1 MSDEE
6 GASTSKRRRCEPE
19 SSNKKE
25 AKPEMKPL
33 SVNTYMPPSKM
44 MAMMAKIEDK
54 NSETYQR
61 LNWELLKKKIQ
72 GAVNKLNAQNIVPVL
87 QELMK
92 VNVIRGKGL
101 LIKAL
106 IQAQAFSPTFSNV
119 YAAFVSVIN
128 SKFPN
133 IGELLIKRLVIQFKR
148 CYNRND
154 KDNAKKIL
162 QFIAHLT
169 NQNVIHELLSL
180 EILFTLMETPT
191 DDSIEMSITFV
202 REIGMKLT
210 EISPKGITAIFER
223 LRSILNNT
231 ETISKRIQY
240 MIEVLFQT
248 RKEKFAAHVAVLEEL
263 DLIEEDDQITHN
275 ISLTETLDPENKLNY
290 FNLDP
295 EFEENEK
302 QYDEIRKEIL
312 GEDDDEEEE
321 EEEGNGE
328 VQSDGEDDNAEVPST
343 TESSGP
349 MKIID
354 MTEEQL
360 TAFRKSVYLTL
371 QSSLDY
377 QEAAHKLLKN
387 EWKPGFDK
395 ELCNM
400 IVDACAQQRS
410 YENFYGNL
418 AARFCNLKQ
427 EFQNC
432 FEEIAKNA
440 YTNVHRF
447 PITQLRNVAFLVS
460 HLLFTNSINWD
471 VLSIIRLT
479 ETDTTPAGRIYL
491 KFVFQTI
498 VENMGAAKLYE
509 KIKDPEMAH
518 IWKGIFPRYN
528 KEDIMFAINYFTMID
543 LGQLTIDM
551 RERLKKLNENDK
563 L

>member
-1 MSDEE
+1 MSTE
-6 GASTSKRRRCEPE
+6 GEIPNSPERTKNSASVE
-19 SSNKKE
+19 KKE
-25 AKPEMKPL
+25 SKPEMKVL
-33 SVNTYMPPSKM
+33 SINTYMPPSRM
-44 MAMMAKIEDK
+44 MAMMAKIDDK
-54 NSETYQR
+54 GSETYQR

-92 VNVIRGKGL
+92 VNIIRGKGL

-148 CYNRND
+148 CYNKND

-191 DDSIEMSITFV
+191 DDSIEMSITFI

-223 LRSILNNT
+223 LRSILNNSDA
-231 ETISKRIQY
+231 ISKRIQY

-248 RKEKFAAHVAVLEEL
+248 RKEKFAAHISVPEEL
-263 DLIEEDDQITHN
+263 DLIEEEDQITHN
-275 ISLTETLDPENKLNY
+275 ISLTEVLDPENKLNY
-290 FNLDP
+290 FSFDFN
-295 EFEENEK
+295 FEENEK
-302 QYDEIRKEIL
+302 QYDEVKQEIL
-312 GEDDDEEEE
+312 GDEDDEQGESNSEEK
-321 EEEGNGE
+321 EEEGEENETGE
-328 VQSDGEDDNAEVPST
+328 STDNPV
-343 TESSGP
+343 P

-354 MTEEQL
+354 LTDEQL

-377 QEAAHKLLKN
+377 QEAAHKLIKN
-387 EWKPGFDK
+387 EWKPGLEK

-432 FEEIAKNA
+432 FEEIAKDA

-460 HLLFTNSINWD
+460 HLLFTNSISWD
-471 VLSIIRLT
+471 VLSIVRLT

-498 VENMGAAKLYE
+498 VENISAAKFYE
-509 KIKDPEMAH
+509 KMKDPEMAH
-518 IWKGIFPRYN
+518 IWKGIFPRNN

-543 LGQLTIDM
+543 LGQLTLDM
-551 RERLKKLNENDK
+551 RERLKKLSS
-563 L
+563 

>member
-1 MSDEE
+1 MSDDGEITNSSEE
-6 GASTSKRRRCEPE
+6 VKNSKHVE
-19 SSNKKE
+19 KKE
-25 AKPEMKPL
+25 CKPELKPL
-33 SVNTYMPPSKM
+33 SINTYMPPSRM
-44 MAMMAKIEDK
+44 MAMMAKIDDK

-92 VNVIRGKGL
+92 VNIIRGKGL
-101 LIKAL
+101 LVKAL

-119 YAAFVSVIN
+119 YAAFVSLIN

-148 CYNRND
+148 CYNKND

-191 DDSIEMSITFV
+191 DDSIEMSITFI

-231 ETISKRIQY
+231 DTISKRIQY

-248 RKEKFAAHVAVLEEL
+248 RKEKFAAHVSVPEEL
-263 DLIEEDDQITHN
+263 DLIEEEDQITHN
-275 ISLTETLDPENKLNY
+275 ISLTEVLDPENKLNY
-290 FNLDP
+290 FMLDP
-295 EFEENEK
+295 NFEENEK
-302 QYDEIRKEIL
+302 QYDEIKREIL
-312 GEDDDEEEE
+312 GDDDDEDEEEE
-321 EEEGNGE
+321 EGGTVKEEN
-328 VQSDGEDDNAEVPST
+328 EDEENNAD
-343 TESSGP
+343 ESNTNPTP

-354 MTEEQL
+354 LTDDQL
-360 TAFRKSVYLTL
+360 TALRKSVYLTL

-387 EWKPGFDK
+387 EWKPGLEK

-427 EFQNC
+427 EFQEC
-432 FEEIAKNA
+432 FEEIAKDA

-460 HLLFTNSINWD
+460 HLLFTNSISWD
-471 VLSIIRLT
+471 VLSIVRLT
-479 ETDTTPAGRIYL
+479 EKDTTPAGRIYL

-498 VENMGAAKLYE
+498 VENMSAAKFYE
-509 KIKDPEMAH
+509 KMKDPEMAH
-518 IWKGIFPRYN
+518 IWKGIFPRN
-528 KEDIMFAINYFTMID
+528 NREDIMFAINYFTMID
-543 LGQLTIDM
+543 LGQLTLDM
-551 RERLKKLNENDK
+551 RERLKKLSS
-563 L
+563 

>member
-1 MSDEE
+1 MSTE
-6 GASTSKRRRCEPE
+6 GEIPSSPERTKNSTSVE
-19 SSNKKE
+19 KKE
-25 AKPEMKPL
+25 SKPEMKVL
-33 SVNTYMPPSKM
+33 SINTYMPPSRM
-44 MAMMAKIEDK
+44 MAMMAKIDDK
-54 NSETYQR
+54 GSETYQR

-92 VNVIRGKGL
+92 VNIIRGKGL

-148 CYNRND
+148 CYNKND

-191 DDSIEMSITFV
+191 DDSIEMSITFI

-223 LRSILNNT
+223 LRSILNNSD
-231 ETISKRIQY
+231 TISKRIQY

-248 RKEKFAAHVAVLEEL
+248 RKEKFAAHISVPEEL
-263 DLIEEDDQITHN
+263 DLIEEEDQITHN
-275 ISLTETLDPENKLNY
+275 ISLTEVLDPENKLNY
-290 FNLDP
+290 FSFDFN
-295 EFEENEK
+295 FEENEK
-302 QYDEIRKEIL
+302 QYDEVKREIL
-312 GEDDDEEEE
+312 GDVDDDDFEQGEGNSGEK
-321 EEEGNGE
+321 EEEGEENE
-328 VQSDGEDDNAEVPST
+328 TSENTDNPVA
-343 TESSGP
+343 

-354 MTEEQL
+354 LTDEQL

-377 QEAAHKLLKN
+377 QEAAHKLIKN
-387 EWKPGFDK
+387 EWKPGLEK

-432 FEEIAKNA
+432 FEEIAKDA

-460 HLLFTNSINWD
+460 HLLFTNSISWD
-471 VLSIIRLT
+471 VLSIVRLT

-498 VENMGAAKLYE
+498 VENISAAKFYE
-509 KIKDPEMAH
+509 KMKDPEMAH
-518 IWKGIFPRYN
+518 IWKGIFPRNN

-543 LGQLTIDM
+543 LGQLTLDM
-551 RERLKKLNENDK
+551 RERLKKLSS
-563 L
+563 

>member
-1 MSDEE
+1 
-6 GASTSKRRRCEPE
+6 
-19 SSNKKE
+19 
-25 AKPEMKPL
+25 
-33 SVNTYMPPSKM
+33 MPPSRM
-44 MAMMAKIEDK
+44 MAMMAKIDDK

-92 VNVIRGKGL
+92 VNIIRGKGL

-119 YAAFVSVIN
+119 YAAFVSLIN

-148 CYNRND
+148 CYNKND

-191 DDSIEMSITFV
+191 DDSIEMSITFI

-231 ETISKRIQY
+231 DTISKRIQY

-248 RKEKFAAHVAVLEEL
+248 RKEKFAAHISVPEEL
-263 DLIEEDDQITHN
+263 DLIEEEDQITHN
-275 ISLTETLDPENKLNY
+275 ISLTEVLDPENKLNY
-290 FNLDP
+290 FIFDKN
-295 EFEENEK
+295 FEENEK
-302 QYDEIRKEIL
+302 QYDEIKKEIL
-312 GEDDDEEEE
+312 GDDDDGENEEG
-321 EEEGNGE
+321 EEEGDDEKAGE
-328 VQSDGEDDNAEVPST
+328 EIEEEQVT
-343 TESSGP
+343 P

-354 MTEEQL
+354 MTDEQL

-387 EWKPGFDK
+387 EWKPGLEK

-427 EFQNC
+427 EFQDC
-432 FEEIAKNA
+432 FEEIAKDA

-460 HLLFTNSINWD
+460 HLLFTNSISWD
-471 VLSIIRLT
+471 VLSIVRLT
-479 ETDTTPAGRIYL
+479 ENDTTPAGRIYL

-498 VENMGAAKLYE
+498 VENMSAAKFYE
-509 KIKDPEMAH
+509 KMKDPEMAH
-518 IWKGIFPRYN
+518 IWKGIFPRN
-528 KEDIMFAINYFTMID
+528 NREDIMFAINYFTMIN
-543 LGQLTIDM
+543 LGQLTLDM
-551 RERLKKLNENDK
+551 RERLKKLNS
-563 L
+563 